1 MMAARSPSILAP
13 DRAPSADAGRALEE
27 GVASTGDG
35 ALGHGQQLAVLDL
48 GSNSFR
54 LVVFTWVPGMWW
66 KRTDEVHEA
75 VRLGQG
81 LEASGVLEPEPMAR
95 ALDTV

>member
-1 MMAARSPSILAP
+1 L
-13 DRAPSADAGRALEE
+13 
-27 GVASTGDG
+27 TGDG
-35 ALGHGQQLAVLDL
+35 EHADLQRLAVLDL

-54 LVVFTWVPGMWW
+54 LVIFTWMPGRWW

-81 LEASGVLEPEPMAR
+81 LEASGVL
-95 ALDTV
+95 